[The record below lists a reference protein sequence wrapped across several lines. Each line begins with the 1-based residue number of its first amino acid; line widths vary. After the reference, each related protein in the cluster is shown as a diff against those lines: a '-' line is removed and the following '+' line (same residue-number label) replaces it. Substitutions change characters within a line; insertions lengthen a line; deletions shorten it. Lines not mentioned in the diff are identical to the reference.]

1 MISKRKRYL
10 LILPAALLVVG
21 TIYVVATTRGVA
33 PSAALCDDVNRPPEI
48 RPAYQDCM
56 IPPNFAPLHFI
67 IAEPGSRY
75 FVKIHAEQGQ
85 PIEILSRT
93 PVIRIPAGKWRD
105 LLALNRGRPLSLEVL
120 VEDDA
125 TPTKTEGGGRRWK
138 RFETLRNRIAQ
149 EDIDRF
155 LVYRKIHP
163 AHSAWRDIGIYQRD
177 LSGFDESCV
186 LSNDS
191 FQQGCL
197 NCHTFCNNRTDTM
210 LISTRSPRYGS
221 AAIVINDDVA
231 DKVGTKFGYTAWHPS
246 GKLVTFANTAVA
258 LFLHPA
264 AGEIRD
270 VIDLDAFLACYHL
283 DEKVIKTAPPLARK
297 DRLETYPTWSP
308 DGRYLYFCSAPLT
321 WERRDAVPENYRDI
335 KYDLVRVAYDIE
347 RDQWGELET
356 VLPAQETGRSILLPR
371 ISPDG
376 RWLLFCMCDYGCFPI
391 YQESS
396 DLHLMDLQTLS
407 ISNLGFPTSDSTRE
421 ANPQSAISNPQYA
434 RLACNSP
441 QSESWHSWSS
451 NSRWIAFSSK
461 RDYGVFTR
469 IYLSHVDPNGVVS
482 KPLLLPQKNPTFYDS
497 CLNTYSVPELVTEP
511 VRVTGERLARVARS
525 RDAISAPMPI
535 TAATPKAAP
544 PTQTEYHI
552 LTRE

>member
-1 MISKRKRYL
+1 MMSKRNRYL
-10 LILPAALLVVG
+10 LVLPAALLIVVM
-21 TIYVVATTRGVA
+21 IYVMAAQGAA
-33 PSAALCDDVNRPPEI
+33 PSPASCDDVNRPPEI
-48 RPAYQDCM
+48 KPGYHDCV
-56 IPPNFAPLHFI
+56 IPPNLAPLHFV

-85 PIEILSRT
+85 PIEIMSRS
-93 PVIRIPAGKWRD
+93 PVIRIPARKWHG
-105 LLALNRGRPLSLEVL
+105 LLARNRGRTLSLDVL
-120 VEDDA
+120 VESGSA
-125 TPTKTEGGGRRWK
+125 QTRTTGSQRRWR
-138 RFETLRNRIAQ
+138 RFETLRNHIAQ
-149 EDIDRF
+149 EDIDGF

-191 FQQGCL
+191 FAQGCL
-197 NCHTFCNNRTDTM
+197 NCHTFCANRTDTM
-210 LISTRSPRYGS
+210 LVSTRSAKYGS
-221 AAIVINDDVA
+221 AAVIINDGVA
-231 DKVGTKFGYTAWHPS
+231 EKVGTKFGYTAWHPS
-246 GKLVTFANTAVA
+246 GKIVTFANTAVA
-258 LFLHPA
+258 LFLHSA
-264 AGEIRD
+264 ADEIRD

-283 DEKVIKTAPPLARK
+283 DKEAIETAPPLARK

-321 WERRDAVPENYRDI
+321 WERRDVLPENYRDV

-356 VLPAQETGRSILLPR
+356 VLSAQETGRSILLPR

-396 DLHLMDLQTLS
+396 DLYLMDLAS
-407 ISNLGFPTSDSTRE
+407 SSDERRAKSDKFR
-421 ANPQSAISNPQYA
+421 
-434 RLACNSP
+434 RLDINSEH
-441 QSESWHSWSS
+441 SESWHSWSS

-482 KPLLLPQKNPTFYDS
+482 RPLLLPQEDPTFYDS
-497 CLNTYSVPELVTEP
+497 CLNTYSVPELVTGP
-511 VRVTGERLARVARS
+511 VRVTGERLPRVVRS
-525 RDAISAPMPI
+525 KDAISAQMPI
-535 TAATPKAAP
+535 TTATPKATP
-544 PTQTEYHI
+544 PAQTEYHV